1 MSKISKTKSDYIYS
15 LAYQVFN
22 LLFPI
27 FLTPYTARALGAT
40 SIGIYTYLGTI
51 ISYFA
56 MFAKL
61 GVDNLGSRKIAKN
74 RENKTKLSK
83 AFFSVYIIQFVM
95 SFLMTTFYIIFSLLF
110 LKDNISVALIRGIS
124 LFATI
129 FDVWWVFSG
138 LEKFKINI
146 LKNTIIRIITFIL
159 IIIFVKNST
168 DLWKY
173 ALILSLSD
181 LILNL
186 LWLGFLKKE
195 IKFVKLSFKEV
206 RKEIKPSILLFL
218 PNLARSVYQSF
229 DKIMLGNMICMTE
242 VGLYEQGYKLTKIP
256 LTLIYALSSIM
267 LPKSS
272 NLLSKNKM
280 NELKKNIETSLNFI
294 TFAIIPMCFGLIAI
308 ADKLIPL
315 MMGKEFIKS
324 ASVLKLLSI
333 STIFISFG
341 DIIRNQY
348 LMPAEKDIIFIKFT
362 LLGAVTNFI
371 TNLLLIPKYGCVG
384 AAIGTVVA
392 ELFVLFYTLFSV
404 KKVLPVWKYLK
415 NTIPVI
421 LKSCIM
427 LLAVILIGHIK
438 LSTIKVIFVQVLFGI
453 FIYIILNF
461 KYFTHMLRGVIK
473 YEKTSK

>member
-1 MSKISKTKSDYIYS
+1 
-15 LAYQVFN
+15 
-22 LLFPI
+22 
-27 FLTPYTARALGAT
+27 
-40 SIGIYTYLGTI
+40 
-51 ISYFA
+51 
-56 MFAKL
+56 
-61 GVDNLGSRKIAKN
+61 
-74 RENKTKLSK
+74 
-83 AFFSVYIIQFVM
+83 
-95 SFLMTTFYIIFSLLF
+95 
-110 LKDNISVALIRGIS
+110 
-124 LFATI
+124 
-129 FDVWWVFSG
+129 
-138 LEKFKINI
+138 
-146 LKNTIIRIITFIL
+146 
-159 IIIFVKNST
+159 
-168 DLWKY
+168 
-173 ALILSLSD
+173 
-181 LILNL
+181 
-186 LWLGFLKKE
+186 
-195 IKFVKLSFKEV
+195 
-206 RKEIKPSILLFL
+206 
-218 PNLARSVYQSF
+218 
-229 DKIMLGNMICMTE
+229 MICMTE

-438 LSTIKVIFVQVLFGI
+438 LSTIKVIFLLSVI
-453 FIYIILNF
+453 FSN
-461 KYFTHMLRGVIK
+461 
-473 YEKTSK
+473 